1 VNTRAPV
8 DPLTR
13 REALQRAIALL
24 GGAIIGGP
32 ALLAACSRAAQAAAP
47 DAPPVSAQRLFDAP
61 ELALID
67 DIADTILPDT
77 ATPGARAAQ
86 VGPFIALVV
95 ADCYTPGQ
103 QAAFKAGLADV
114 GQRAKAQHGKSF
126 GELAA
131 ADRLA
136 LLAALERE
144 QHVAGQAAPSA
155 SPRHLGLD
163 EQLPPSARMF
173 KELTLLGYFSSEIGC
188 TQAQRFVA
196 VPGRFDPDVPYH
208 KGDKS
213 WAPMS

>member
-1 VNTRAPV
+1 VNTRAPI
-8 DPLTR
+8 DLLTR
-13 REALQRAIALL
+13 REALQRAVALL
-24 GGAIIGGP
+24 GGTIIGGP
-32 ALLAACSRAAQAAAP
+32 ALLAACSGTARAAAP
-47 DAPPVSAQRLFDAP
+47 GAVPVAAQRLFDAA

-103 QAAFKAGLADV
+103 QATFKAGLADV
-114 GQRAKAQHGKSF
+114 EQRARARHGKAF

-136 LLAALERE
+136 LLLALERE
-144 QHVAGQAAPSA
+144 QHAAGQESLSA
-155 SPRHLGLD
+155 SPRHMHLD
-163 EQLPPSARMF
+163 EQLPPSVRMF

-208 KGDKS
+208 KGDRS

>member
-1 VNTRAPV
+1 MRAPV
-8 DPLTR
+8 DLLTR

-47 DAPPVSAQRLFDAP
+47 GATPVAAQRLFDAA

-86 VGPFIALVV
+86 VGPFIAVVV

-103 QAAFKAGLADV
+103 QAVFKAGLADV
-114 GQRAKAQHGKSF
+114 GQRARARHGKPF
-126 GELAA
+126 GELAV

-136 LLAALERE
+136 LLLALERE
-144 QHVAGQAAPSA
+144 QHVAGQAVPSA
-155 SPRHLGLD
+155 SPRRLGVD
-163 EQLPPSARMF
+163 EQLPPSVRMF

-196 VPGRFDPDVPYH
+196 VPGRYDPDVPYH

>member
-1 VNTRAPV
+1 VNPRAPV
-8 DPLTR
+8 DRLTR
-13 REALQRAIALL
+13 REALQRAVALL
-24 GGAIIGGP
+24 GGVVIGGP
-32 ALLAACSRAAQAAAP
+32 ALLAACSRAAQAAADSAP
-47 DAPPVSAQRLFDAP
+47 IAATGLLDAR
-61 ELALID
+61 ELALVD

-95 ADCYTPGQ
+95 ADCYTPAQ

-114 GQRAKAQHGKSF
+114 EQRAHTQHGRAF
-126 GELAA
+126 GELAG

-144 QHVAGQAAPSA
+144 QHAAGQAAASA
-155 SPRHLGLD
+155 SPRHIGLD
-163 EQLPPSARMF
+163 DQMPPSVRMF

-196 VPGRFDPDVPYH
+196 VPGRYDPDLPYH
-208 KGDKS
+208 KGDRA
-213 WAPMS
+213 WAPMA